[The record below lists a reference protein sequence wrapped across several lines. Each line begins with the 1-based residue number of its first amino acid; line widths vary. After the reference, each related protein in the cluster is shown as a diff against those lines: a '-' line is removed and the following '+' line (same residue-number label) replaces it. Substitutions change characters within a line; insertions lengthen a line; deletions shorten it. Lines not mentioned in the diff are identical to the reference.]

1 MQIETGTFVHTT
13 LAHPNNV
20 YEVLEVGPG
29 WLLVDD
35 NTTMKLSIPTD
46 SATVHDYC
54 GNKWCRA
61 CHRST
66 YNGLSGDVEFYV
78 RKTGEKYADTA
89 YGKLIAALDAH
100 GIDRDEILK
109 DVDPTDEKTVT
120 ALLFFAERINPNVI
134 VK

>member
-1 MQIETGTFVHTT
+1 MIETGTFVHTT

-20 YEVLEVGPG
+20 YEVLEVGTD

-46 SATVHDYC
+46 SATVHEYC

-61 CHRST
+61 CHRSS
-66 YNGLSGDVEFYV
+66 YDGLSGDIVFYV
-78 RKTGEKYADTA
+78 RKTGQPFAET
-89 YGKLIAALDAH
+89 AH
-100 GIDRDEILK
+100 GKFERLHYTLAEHGIKPSEIAEILK
-109 DVDPTDEKTVT
+109 DVDPTDEKTVK
-120 ALLFFAERINPNVI
+120 ALQFFADRL